1 MPHKMFVLAHQN
13 CPLGYL
19 ITIPKAVYMLLN
31 HKFRDSRV
39 QYFLV
44 KWMGALLVML
54 GVGMCG
60 FTLMPTLIAAGIFA
74 PAACFFT
81 FLVWFAAGD
90 IFLKFALEDEGFY
103 NLATASHALSVF
115 ADVDQLP
122 SPEDLSQEALQHAA

>member
-1 MPHKMFVLAHQN
+1 MFVLAYQN

-19 ITIPKAVYMLLN
+19 IAIPKAVYMLLN

-44 KWMGALLVML
+44 QWMGALLVML

-60 FTLMPTLIAAGIFA
+60 FTLMPTLIAASVFV
-74 PAACFFT
+74 PAVCLFT

-103 NLATASHALSVF
+103 NLATASRTLSVF
-115 ADVDQLP
+115 ADFDRLP
-122 SPEDLSQEALQHAA
+122 APEDLSYEELKHAA